1 MRGERALKPRFLVPF
16 DLSKLPATDTD
27 VLVIGS
33 GSAALRAA
41 IEAARL
47 RRRVLI
53 VTKRQRTDCNSF
65 YAQGGIAAAIA
76 DHDTPEAHIQDTL
89 KVGCG
94 LSDPAMVEIVVREGT
109 DRVRELLEWGAP
121 FDHEGRR
128 LSFGLEGGHS
138 TARVLHRGDETGAM
152 LERELLR
159 HVRSPIVEECFALDL
174 VTSGGACWGAVVS
187 HPKKGLLW
195 IRARRTILATGGL
208 GQIYRET
215 TNPQVATGD
224 GVAMA
229 WRAGAELMDMEFM
242 QFHPTTL
249 YLAGASRALISE
261 AVRGA
266 GGKLRDRKGRAFMK
280 DYHAMAEL
288 APRDVVSRSILR
300 HMLDTH
306 DTQVYLDTRHI
317 RGLKKEFPGFFR
329 LCRRFD
335 LDPTRDLIPVR
346 PAAHYM
352 VGGVRVDEWGRTT
365 IPNLF
370 ACGEC
375 AAAGF
380 HGANRLA
387 SNSLLECLVFGK
399 RAGAVAAQEAHAPV
413 PRFGLRSARRRLFGT
428 ELDLEDIRN
437 SLRNVL
443 WFKVGIERDAEGLR
457 YAIDSIDLW
466 SRYVLDRVFDDPGG
480 WELQNMLLL
489 GRLMAWSALRRR
501 ESRGVH
507 HRRDFPKTD
516 DRRWRSHL
524 VLRGNGVKLN
534 HYRLEANEWQTPIAG
549 R

>member
-1 MRGERALKPRFLVPF
+1 MPLTLVPV
-16 DLSKLPATDTD
+16 DLRKLPVVDTD
-27 VLVIGS
+27 VLIVGS

-41 IEAARL
+41 IEAARH
-47 RRRVLI
+47 RRSVLI
-53 VTKRQRTDCNSF
+53 VTKKARTESNSF

-76 DHDTPEAHIQDTL
+76 DHDTPEAHIADTL

-94 LSDPAMVEIVVREGT
+94 LSDPAIVEIVVREGA
-109 DRVRELLEWGAP
+109 DRVRELIEWGAP
-121 FDHEGRR
+121 FDREGRSF
-128 LSFGLEGGHS
+128 SFGLEGGHS

-159 HVRSPIVEECFALDL
+159 HARSRIVEDCFALDL
-174 VTSGGACWGAVVS
+174 VTAHGACWGAVVA
-187 HPKKGLLW
+187 HPKKGLQW
-195 IRARRTILATGGL
+195 IRARRTVLATGGL

-215 TNPQVATGD
+215 TNPAVATGD

-229 WRAGAELMDMEFM
+229 WRAGAEIMDMEFM

-266 GGKLRDRKGRAFMK
+266 GAKLRDRKGRAFMK

-300 HMLDTH
+300 HMLDTR
-306 DTQVYLDTRHI
+306 DTQVYLDARSL
-317 RGLKKEFPGFFR
+317 RGLSRKFPGLAR
-329 LCRRFD
+329 LCLKFG
-335 LDPTRDLIPVR
+335 LDPRRDLIPVR

-352 VGGVRVDEWGRTT
+352 IGGIRADEWGRTS

-399 RAGAVAAQEAHAPV
+399 RAGGVAAQEAVAPV
-413 PRFGLRSARRRLFGT
+413 PALSFRSPRRGGGRA

-437 SLRNVL
+437 SLRSVMWRN
-443 WFKVGIERDAEGLR
+443 VGIEREADGLR
-457 YAIDSIDLW
+457 YAVDSIDFW
-466 SRYVLDRVFDDPGG
+466 SSYVLEAVFDDPSG
-480 WELQNMLLL
+480 WELQNMLTL
-489 GRLMAWSALRRR
+489 GGLMARAALRRR

-507 HRRDFPKTD
+507 FRRDFPRTD
-516 DRRWRSHL
+516 DRRWRSRL
-524 VLRGNGVKLN
+524 VLRRNGVKSRQ
-534 HYRLEANEWQTPIAG
+534 YRLETSTWLMPSAKK
-549 R
+549 

>member
-1 MRGERALKPRFLVPF
+1 MTPRFLVPF
-16 DLSKLPATDTD
+16 ELRRLPAVDTD
-27 VLVIGS
+27 ILIVGS

-41 IEAARL
+41 IEAGRHG
-47 RRRVLI
+47 RSVQV
-53 VTKRQRTDCNSF
+53 VTKQQPTDCNSF
-65 YAQGGIAAAIA
+65 YAQGGIAAAIS

-89 KVGCG
+89 RVGCG
-94 LSDPAMVEIVVREGT
+94 LSDPAIVEVVVREGAE
-109 DRVRELLEWGAP
+109 RVRELLEWGAP
-121 FDHEGRR
+121 FDRDGRR

-152 LERELLR
+152 LERELLKHLHTR
-159 HVRSPIVEECFALDL
+159 IVDNCFALDL
-174 VTSGGACWGAVVS
+174 VTSDGACWGAVVS

-215 TNPQVATGD
+215 TNPDVATGD

-266 GGKLRDRKGRAFMK
+266 GARLRDRKGRAFMK

-288 APRDVVSRSILR
+288 APRDVVSRSILK
-300 HMLDTH
+300 HMLSTH

-317 RGLKKEFPGFFR
+317 KGLAKKFPGYAR
-329 LCRRFD
+329 LCHRFD
-335 LDPTRDLIPVR
+335 LDPTKDLIPVR
-346 PAAHYM
+346 PAAHYL
-352 VGGVRVDEWGRTT
+352 VGGVRVDEWGRTS

-370 ACGEC
+370 ACGEV

-399 RAGAVAAQEAHAPV
+399 RAGAVAAQEAHSSAPHFSV
-413 PRFGLRSARRRLFGT
+413 RSPGRRLFGT

-437 SLRNVL
+437 SLRNVM

-466 SRYVLDRVFDDPGG
+466 SRYVLDRVFDQPGG
-480 WELQNMLLL
+480 WELQNMLIL
-489 GRLMAWSALRRR
+489 GRLMATSALRRR

-507 HRRDFPKTD
+507 FRRDFPRTD
-516 DRRWRSHL
+516 DRRWRTHL
-524 VLRGNGVKLN
+524 VLRQNGVKLQ
-534 HYRLEANEWQTPIAG
+534 HYRWENA
-549 R
+549 

>member
-1 MRGERALKPRFLVPF
+1 MTPRTLVPF
-16 DLSKLPATDTD
+16 DLAKLPVLDTD
-27 VLVIGS
+27 VLIVGS

-41 IEAARL
+41 IEVARA

-53 VTKRQRTDCNSF
+53 VTKKRPIDCNSF
-65 YAQGGIAAAIA
+65 YAQGGIAAAIG
-76 DHDTPEAHIQDTL
+76 DHDTPESHIMDTL
-89 KVGCG
+89 RVGCG
-94 LSDPAMVEIVVREGT
+94 LSDRSVVEVVVREGAE
-109 DRVRELLEWGAP
+109 RVRELLEWGAP
-121 FDHEGRR
+121 FDRDGRR

-138 TARVLHRGDETGAM
+138 KSRVLHRGDETGAM
-152 LERELLR
+152 LERELLK
-159 HVRSPIVEECFALDL
+159 HVRTRIEQECFALDL
-174 VTSGGACWGAVVS
+174 VTAQGACWGAVVS
-187 HPKKGLLW
+187 HPRRGLAW

-215 TNPQVATGD
+215 TNPPVATGD

-266 GGKLRDRKGRAFMK
+266 GARLRDRKGRAFMK

-288 APRDVVSRSILR
+288 APRDVVSRSILH
-300 HMLDTH
+300 HMLATR
-306 DTQVYLDTRHI
+306 DTQVYLDARSI
-317 RGLKKEFPGFFR
+317 KGLGKEFPALMR
-329 LCRRFD
+329 LCRQYG
-335 LDPTRDLIPVR
+335 LDPAKDLIPVR

-352 VGGVRVDEWGRTT
+352 VGGVRADEWGRTSV
-365 IPNLF
+365 PNLF

-399 RAGAVAAQEAHAPV
+399 RAGAVAAQEAVSPV
-413 PRFGLRSARRRLFGT
+413 PRVSFRSPRRRIFGT
-428 ELDLEDIRN
+428 GLDLEDIRN
-437 SLRNVL
+437 SLRNVM

-457 YAIDSIDLW
+457 YAADSIDLW

-480 WELQNMLLL
+480 WELQNMLAL
-489 GRLMAWSALRRR
+489 GKLMAQAALRRR

-507 HRRDFPKTD
+507 YRRDFPKTD
-516 DRRWRSHL
+516 DRRWQKRL
-524 VLRGNGVKLN
+524 VWKRNGKPLHDLVVSPAL
-534 HYRLEANEWQTPIAG
+534 
-549 R
+549 

>member
-1 MRGERALKPRFLVPF
+1 MTPRTLVPF
-16 DLSKLPATDTD
+16 DLARLPALDAD
-27 VLVIGS
+27 VLIIGS

-41 IEAARL
+41 IEAARA

-53 VTKRQRTDCNSF
+53 VTKKGRVDCNSF
-65 YAQGGIAAAIA
+65 YAQGGIAAAIGE
-76 DHDTPEAHIQDTL
+76 HDSAESHIRDTL
-89 KVGCG
+89 AVGCG
-94 LSDPAMVEIVVREGT
+94 LSDRPIVEVVVREGAE
-109 DRVRELLEWGAP
+109 RVRELLEWGAP
-121 FDHEGRR
+121 FDRDGRR

-138 TARVLHRGDETGAM
+138 ISRVLHRGDETGAM

-159 HVRSPIVEECFALDL
+159 HVRSRIVEDCFALDL
-174 VTSGGACWGAVVS
+174 VTDGGACWGAAAA

-195 IRARRTILATGGL
+195 IRAPRTILATGGL

-215 TNPQVATGD
+215 TNPSVATGD

-249 YLAGASRALISE
+249 YLAGATRALISE

-266 GGKLRDRKGRAFMK
+266 GARLRDRKGRAFMK

-300 HMLDTH
+300 HMLATR
-306 DTQVYLDTRHI
+306 DTQVYLDARSVK
-317 RGLKKEFPGFFR
+317 GLPRKFPSLER
-329 LCRRFD
+329 LCRQYG
-335 LDPTRDLIPVR
+335 LDPARDLIPVR

-352 VGGVRVDEWGRTT
+352 VGGVRTDEWGRTSVR
-365 IPNLF
+365 NLF
-370 ACGEC
+370 ACGEV

-399 RAGAVAAQEAHAPV
+399 RAGDVAAQEAGERV
-413 PRFGLRSARRRLFGT
+413 PRFSFRSPRRRLFGT
-428 ELDLEDIRN
+428 GLDLEDIRN
-437 SLRNVL
+437 SLRNVM

-457 YAIDSIDLW
+457 YAMDSIDLW

-480 WELQNMLLL
+480 WELQNMLVL
-489 GRLMAWSALRRR
+489 GRLMAQAALRRR

-507 HRRDFPKTD
+507 FRKDFQKTD
-516 DRRWRSHL
+516 DRRWAKHL
-524 VLRGNGVKLN
+524 VWRKNGRPSEGSVPAERQK
-534 HYRLEANEWQTPIAG
+534 R
-549 R
+549 

>member
-1 MRGERALKPRFLVPF
+1 MIPRYLVPF
-16 DLSKLPATDTD
+16 DLGKLPVADTD
-27 VLVIGS
+27 VLIIGS

-47 RRRVLI
+47 RRRVLL
-53 VTKRQRTDCNSF
+53 VTKKARTDCNSF

-76 DHDTPEAHIQDTL
+76 DHDTPEAHILDTL

-94 LSDPAMVEIVVREGT
+94 LSDPAMVEIVVREGA

-121 FDHEGRR
+121 FDRDGRR

-174 VTSGGACWGAVVS
+174 VTQGGACWGAVVA

-195 IRARRTILATGGL
+195 VRARRTILATGGL

-215 TNPQVATGD
+215 TNPPVATGD

-229 WRAGAELMDMEFM
+229 WRAGAQLMDMEFM

-266 GGKLRDRKGRAFMK
+266 GAKLRDRKGRAFMK

-300 HMLDTH
+300 HMLQTR

-317 RGLKKEFPGFFR
+317 RGLAKEFPAFAR
-329 LCRRFD
+329 LCHRFD
-335 LDPTRDLIPVR
+335 LDPTKDLIPVR

-352 VGGVRVDEWGRTT
+352 VGGVRTDEWGRTS
-365 IPNLF
+365 IANLF
-370 ACGEC
+370 ACGEV

-387 SNSLLECLVFGK
+387 SNSLLECLVFGR
-399 RAGAVAAQEAHAPV
+399 RAGSVAAQEAHAAS
-413 PRFGLRSARRRLFGT
+413 PRITLRSPRRRLFGT

-437 SLRNVL
+437 SLRNVM
-443 WFKVGIERDAEGLR
+443 WFKVGIERDREGLQ

-466 SRYVLDRVFDDPGG
+466 SRYVLDRVFDEPGG
-480 WELQNMLLL
+480 WELQNMLAL
-489 GRLMAWSALRRR
+489 GGLMARAALRRQ

-507 HRRDFPKTD
+507 FRRDFPKTD

-524 VLRGNGVKLN
+524 VLRGNGVKFN
-534 HYRLEANEWQTPIAG
+534 HYRLEASEWPKPTAG

>member
-1 MRGERALKPRFLVPF
+1 MTPRTLVPF
-16 DLSKLPATDTD
+16 DLSRLPVTDTD
-27 VLVIGS
+27 VLIVGS

-41 IEAARL
+41 IEVARAK
-47 RRRVLI
+47 RRVLI
-53 VTKRQRTDCNSF
+53 VTKKSRTDCNSY
-65 YAQGGIAAAIA
+65 YAQGGIAAAIG
-76 DHDTPEAHIQDTL
+76 DHDTPESHIQDTL
-89 KVGCG
+89 QVGCG
-94 LSDPAMVEIVVREGT
+94 LSDRSVVEVVVREGAE
-109 DRVRELLEWGAP
+109 RVRELIEWGAP
-121 FDHEGRR
+121 FDRDGRR

-138 TARVLHRGDETGAM
+138 ISRVLHRGDETGAM

-159 HVRSPIVEECFALDL
+159 HVRSKIFEDCYAVDL
-174 VTSGGACWGAVVS
+174 VTDHGACWGAVVS
-187 HPKKGLLW
+187 SPKKGLAW

-215 TNPQVATGD
+215 TNPPVATGD

-266 GGKLRDRKGRAFMK
+266 GARLRDRKGRAFMK

-288 APRDVVSRSILR
+288 APRDVVSRSILH
-300 HMLDTH
+300 HMQATR
-306 DTQVYLDTRHI
+306 DTQVYLDARSI
-317 RGLKKEFPGFFR
+317 RGLAKQFPSLQR
-329 LCRRFD
+329 LCRQYG
-335 LDPTRDLIPVR
+335 LDPAKDLIPVR

-352 VGGVRVDEWGRTT
+352 VGGVRADEWGRTSVS
-365 IPNLF
+365 NLF

-399 RAGAVAAQEAHAPV
+399 RAGSVAAQEAGVPV
-413 PRFGLRSARRRLFGT
+413 PRLSFRSPRRRIFGT
-428 ELDLEDIRN
+428 GLDLEDIRN
-437 SLRNVL
+437 SLRNVM

-480 WELQNMLLL
+480 WELQNMLVL
-489 GRLMAWSALRRR
+489 GRVMAAAALRRR

-507 HRRDFPKTD
+507 FRRDFSKTD
-516 DRRWRSHL
+516 DRGWRKHL
-524 VLRGNGVKLN
+524 VWRKNGK
-534 HYRLEANEWQTPIAG
+534 
-549 R
+549 

>member
-1 MRGERALKPRFLVPF
+1 MIGPRYLVPF
-16 DLSKLPATDTD
+16 DLRKLPVLDAD
-27 VLVIGS
+27 VLIVGS

-41 IEAARL
+41 IEAARG
-47 RRRVLI
+47 RRRVLV
-53 VTKRQRTDCNSF
+53 VTKKRRTDSNSF

-76 DHDTPEAHIQDTL
+76 DHDTPEAHIMDTL
-89 KVGCG
+89 RVGCG
-94 LSDPAMVEIVVREGT
+94 LSDPASVEIVVREGVE
-109 DRVRELLEWGAP
+109 RVRELLEWGAP
-121 FDHEGRR
+121 FDRDGRR
-128 LSFGLEGGHS
+128 LSFAREGGHS

-159 HVRSPIVEECFALDL
+159 HVRSRILEDAFAVDL
-174 VTSGGACWGAVVS
+174 VTHHGTCWGAVVW
-187 HPKKGLLW
+187 HPKRGLAW
-195 IRARRTILATGGL
+195 ARAPRTVLATGGL

-215 TNPQVATGD
+215 TNPDVATGD
-224 GVAMA
+224 GAAMA

-266 GGKLRDRKGRAFMK
+266 GALLRDRAGRAFMK

-300 HMLDTH
+300 HMLEKK
-306 DTQVYLDTRHI
+306 DTQVYLDCRSI
-317 RGLKKEFPGFFR
+317 RGLKRKFPGLVR
-329 LCRRFD
+329 LCRSFS
-335 LDPTRDLIPVR
+335 LNPARDLIPVR

-352 VGGVRVDEWGRTT
+352 IGGVRVDEWGRTT
-365 IPNLF
+365 VPHLF

-399 RAGAVAAQEAHAPV
+399 RAGAVAAQEAGRPV
-413 PRFGLRSARRRLFGT
+413 PDFALRSPRRPPAGA
-428 ELDLEDIRN
+428 ELDLEDVRN
-437 SLRNVL
+437 SLRSVL
-443 WFKVGIERDAEGLR
+443 WRNVGIEREADGLR
-457 YAIDSIDLW
+457 YAIDAIDFW
-466 SRYVLDRVFDDPGG
+466 SGYALDRVFADPVG
-480 WELQNMLLL
+480 WELQNMLVL
-489 GRLMAWSALRRR
+489 GRLMAQAALRRR

-507 HRRDFPKTD
+507 FRRDFPRTD
-516 DRRWRSHL
+516 DRRWRAHL
-524 VLRGNGVKLN
+524 VLRRNGVKCRETL
-534 HYRLEANEWQTPIAG
+534 LEAASWATPTAG

>member
-1 MRGERALKPRFLVPF
+1 MTPPRYLVPF
-16 DLSKLPATDTD
+16 ELRRLPVADTD
-27 VLVIGS
+27 VLIVGS

-41 IEAARL
+41 IEVARH
-47 RRRVLI
+47 RRRVLV
-53 VTKRQRTDCNSF
+53 VTKKGRTDCNSF

-76 DHDTPEAHIQDTL
+76 DHDSPESHIADTMR
-89 KVGCG
+89 VGCG
-94 LSDPAMVEIVVREGT
+94 LSDLSMVELVVREGAE
-109 DRVRELLEWGAP
+109 RVRELLEWGAP
-121 FDHEGRR
+121 FDREGRR

-138 TARVLHRGDETGAM
+138 TPRVLHRGDETGAM

-159 HVRSPIVEECFALDL
+159 HVRTRIVEDCFAVDL
-174 VTSGGACWGAVVS
+174 VTHHGACWGAVVA
-187 HPKKGLLW
+187 HPKRGLQW

-215 TNPQVATGD
+215 TNPPVATGD

-266 GGKLRDRKGRAFMK
+266 GAKLRDRKGRLFMK

-300 HMLDTH
+300 HMLDTR
-306 DTQVYLDTRHI
+306 DTRVYLDARSI
-317 RGLKKEFPGFFR
+317 RGLPRKFPGLVR
-329 LCRRFD
+329 LCRRFG
-335 LDPTRDLIPVR
+335 LDPARDLVPVR

-352 VGGVRVDEWGRTT
+352 IGGVRVDEWGRTSVDQ
-365 IPNLF
+365 LF

-399 RAGAVAAQEAHAPV
+399 RAGSVAAQEARGPV
-413 PRFGLRSARRRLFGT
+413 PAFSLRSPRRRLFGT

-443 WFKVGIERDAEGLR
+443 WFKVGIERDAEGLQ
-457 YAIDSIDLW
+457 YAIDSIELW
-466 SRYVLDRVFDDPGG
+466 SRYVLDRVFDDPTG
-480 WELQNMLLL
+480 WELQNMLPL
-489 GRLMAWSALRRR
+489 GGLMALSALRRR

-507 HRRDFPKTD
+507 FRRDHPRTD
-516 DRRWRSHL
+516 ERLRSRL
-524 VLRGNGVKLN
+524 VLRRNGVKCRETLM
-534 HYRLEANEWQTPIAG
+534 EAPTWPTPSSG